1 MDIKVLGLKSV
12 AVSFAVL
19 LALLAAS
26 CGGGSK
32 DVEISVKVENRQLVP
47 EQISVK
53 ENDKVT
59 LMIQTDEPGEF
70 RVADYNVK
78 ADVEPG
84 KITNLNFTAFPKKS
98 SWGSSQRAGV
108 HRIIFHAKTEIDEE
122 QIGSL
127 RIAD

>member
-1 MDIKVLGLKSV
+1 MQGNMLTLKSV

-70 RVADYNVK
+70 PSGR
-78 ADVEPG
+78 
-84 KITNLNFTAFPKKS
+84 L
-98 SWGSSQRAGV
+98 
-108 HRIIFHAKTEIDEE
+108 
-122 QIGSL
+122 
-127 RIAD
+127 

>member
-1 MDIKVLGLKSV
+1 MDIRVLSLKSIM
-12 AVSFAVL
+12 VSFAVL

-32 DVEISVKVENRQLVP
+32 DVEISVKVEGRKLVP
-47 EQISVK
+47 ETVNVK

-59 LMIQTDEPGEF
+59 LKIQTDEPGVF

-84 KITNLNFTAFPKKS
+84 KIVDLHFVAFPKATS
-98 SWGSSQRAGV
+98 FSSSQGSGV
-108 HRIIFHAKTEIDEE
+108 HRIIFHAETEIDEE

-127 RIAD
+127 RIED